1 MTKRTGLIAF
11 VAAILATLVF
21 VTPIGPMP
29 GFFIGGQP
37 TPVPKAWPDTSKVD
51 EILLKVPGTLP
62 RVVIIWVV
70 QVDSA
75 LYVVGSRSSG
85 WVQRIVDGA
94 NVEMRLS
101 GNTYALAAVPIRQEL
116 ERVVNAYKNKYRA
129 DYPDIVAGF
138 PTLEEAG
145 DQFGVFRL
153 DSR

>member
-51 EILLKVPGTLP
+51 EILLKVPGILP

-85 WVQRIVDGA
+85 WVQRIADGA

-101 GNTYALAAVPIRQEL
+101 GNTYALAAVPIRQDL

-129 DYPDIVAGF
+129 NYPDIVAGF

-153 DSR
+153 DTR

>member
-11 VAAILATLVF
+11 VAAMLATLVF

-51 EILLKVPGTLP
+51 EILLKVPGILP

-85 WVQRIVDGA
+85 WVQRIADGA

-101 GNTYALAAVPIRQEL
+101 GNTYALAAVPIKQEL
-116 ERVVNAYKNKYRA
+116 ERVVDAYKNKYRA

-153 DSR
+153 DTR

>member
-51 EILLKVPGTLP
+51 EILLKVPGILP

-85 WVQRIVDGA
+85 WVQRIADGA

-101 GNTYALAAVPIRQEL
+101 GNTYALAAVRIRQEL

-129 DYPDIVAGF
+129 DYPDIVAVF

-153 DSR
+153 DTR

>member
-11 VAAILATLVF
+11 VAAMLATLVF

-51 EILLKVPGTLP
+51 EILLKVPGILP

-85 WVQRIVDGA
+85 WVQRIADGA

-101 GNTYALAAVPIRQEL
+101 GNTYALAAVPIRQDL

-138 PTLEEAG
+138 PTLEEAR